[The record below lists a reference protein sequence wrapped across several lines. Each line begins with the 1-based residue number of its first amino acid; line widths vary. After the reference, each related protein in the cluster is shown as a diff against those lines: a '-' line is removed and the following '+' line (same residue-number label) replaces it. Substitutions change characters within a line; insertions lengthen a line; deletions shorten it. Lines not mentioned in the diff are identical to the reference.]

1 MKIGELARRTATT
14 AKTIRFYEQAGLLPA
29 PARTPAGYRDYG
41 PEFVGRLVF
50 VRRAQSAGLSLRE
63 VRQVLAIADRGDA
76 PCAHVVSILTARLDT
91 VRARL
96 AELAS
101 LETHL
106 CALLDHARTAE
117 PVDEA
122 GVCWILESDLADP
135 DTHTAHTGA
144 TESVRGGGGLAFAS
158 TM

>member
-1 MKIGELARRTATT
+1 MKIGELARRGGTT

-29 PARTPAGYRDYG
+29 PTRTQAGYRDYG
-41 PEFVGRLVF
+41 AEAIDRLEF

-76 PCAHVVSILTARLDT
+76 PCEHVVSTLQARLDQ
-91 VRARL
+91 VRATL
-96 AELAS
+96 AELSS

-106 CALLDHARTAE
+106 AALLDHANTAGPIE
-117 PVDEA
+117 EA

-135 DTHTAHTGA
+135 GTAGRA
-144 TESVRGGGGLAFAS
+144 AVEV
-158 TM
+158 